1 MVMCVHFFDEIFDGM
16 SHRER
21 LGSRQ
26 YHHPVDFATECGELE
41 DSPHARTIGNA
52 THLAV
57 ALRGRAGDMLQDPTA
72 NVAACFGT

>member
-1 MVMCVHFFDEIFDGM
+1 MCVHFIDEIFDGM

-41 DSPHARTIGNA
+41 DPPYARTIGNPFSILSYVSRSRCLCWGRHGA
-52 THLAV
+52 LAIN
-57 ALRGRAGDMLQDPTA
+57 AGGREL
-72 NVAACFGT
+72 